1 MSSTIVLS
9 RVHIKNIRSI
19 RECTLNIGKSN
30 YVFGPNDSGK
40 SNLLYALELALTNRR
55 LMEDDVYKP
64 LNENDS
70 SIIVD
75 LMFTPAEGNSFDKIW
90 LDELDMPSIGPSG
103 EFFAFRTAF
112 QYDPDNDIYRKSRR
126 RINVWDDDITVAPNA
141 VVSDA
146 VMELFGC
153 YNIDAHR
160 DLSEDLM
167 SRQSL
172 WNRKLSSV
180 DVPDDLR
187 ERYTNDASEFNRD
200 IIRGSKLLSDL
211 SDALDSV
218 PTEGKLFIDTLPIDI
233 KDVYKGLDIKV
244 DDGKKILPISSSGLG
259 TRSIA
264 AIAAAKELSDREARS
279 ETPHYTL
286 LMMEEPEAHLHPH
299 LQSRV
304 NDLLS
309 DTESQVIVTTHSP
322 YLLSKVDIRDM
333 IYCHHTS
340 TETEFV
346 RSPSMNT
353 EDYEK
358 MNENISLNYPIMM
371 FARLVILIEGKTERI
386 VMPIYFRDRFR
397 ISPESA
403 GVSIIEV
410 GGTEYS
416 NFLKVLDAF
425 HIPWLIFSDGERG
438 AANNVANA
446 IPNSC
451 DPQSLVNG
459 VDPNVFIIPNG
470 QCYESYIASLVPST
484 VADYLEESNYRKY
497 RKNRLNAEK
506 NGSKSEEEILSTI
519 LKGNKIEYAA
529 PVASRICADNLVK
542 ELPLITKMVDT
553 IQEREK
559 L

>member
-218 PTEGKLFIDTLPIDI
+218 PTEGKLFIDTQPID
-233 KDVYKGLDIKV
+233 VE
-244 DDGKKILPISSSGLG
+244 
-259 TRSIA
+259 A
-264 AIAAAKELSDREARS
+264 A
-279 ETPHYTL
+279 Y
-286 LMMEEPEAHLHPH
+286 
-299 LQSRV
+299 
-304 NDLLS
+304 
-309 DTESQVIVTTHSP
+309 
-322 YLLSKVDIRDM
+322 
-333 IYCHHTS
+333 
-340 TETEFV
+340 
-346 RSPSMNT
+346 
-353 EDYEK
+353 
-358 MNENISLNYPIMM
+358 
-371 FARLVILIEGKTERI
+371 
-386 VMPIYFRDRFR
+386 
-397 ISPESA
+397 
-403 GVSIIEV
+403 
-410 GGTEYS
+410 
-416 NFLKVLDAF
+416 
-425 HIPWLIFSDGERG
+425 
-438 AANNVANA
+438 
-446 IPNSC
+446 
-451 DPQSLVNG
+451 
-459 VDPNVFIIPNG
+459 
-470 QCYESYIASLVPST
+470 
-484 VADYLEESNYRKY
+484 
-497 RKNRLNAEK
+497 
-506 NGSKSEEEILSTI
+506 
-519 LKGNKIEYAA
+519 
-529 PVASRICADNLVK
+529 
-542 ELPLITKMVDT
+542 
-553 IQEREK
+553 
-559 L
+559 